1 MKTFTTKNEEIERKW
16 YWVDA
21 DGQVLGRAASRIAQ
35 ILRGKHK
42 PIWAPHLDVGDFV
55 IVVNADKIRV
65 TGRKAEQKRYYHHTG
80 YPGGLKVTPYKRMKA
95 KQPEFI
101 LREAVK
107 GMLPHNRLGRK
118 MLKKLKIYSSPEH
131 PHQAQKPQPLSM

>member
-1 MKTFTTKNEEIERKW
+1 LKTFTPTNEEIERKW
-16 YWVDA
+16 YWIDA

-35 ILRGKHK
+35 ILRRKHK
-42 PIWAPHLDVGDFV
+42 PIWTPHLDVGDFV

-65 TGRKAEQKRYYHHTG
+65 TGRKAEQKRYYRHSG
-80 YPGGLKVTPYKRMKA
+80 YPGGLKVTPYKRIKA

-118 MLKKLKIYSSPEH
+118 MLKKLKIYPSPEH
-131 PHQAQKPQPLSM
+131 PHQAQKPKPLSM

>member
-1 MKTFTTKNEEIERKW
+1 LKTFTTKNEEIERKW